1 MGKLNAMKWLLAAVI
16 GWTLLGASDDAT
28 NFLEAYKSK
37 DAQSACHFGRKLF
50 HAGTKDEKI
59 LIATGQLCAEAD
71 YIDFL
76 GVLQQRLHSSRPSRE
91 AAVYFSSLILQKR
104 LISQF
109 MFEDADLSAYVLP
122 RSDHLLSKV
131 FEAIKNEEFIVVSVN
146 PKRIQI
152 GSKDDFLD
160 LYADTMIHIDHY
172 KEQLKIQTHRYR

>member
-1 MGKLNAMKWLLAAVI
+1 MKWLLAAVI

-28 NFLEAYKSK
+28 NFLEAYKNK
-37 DAQSACHFGRKLF
+37 DVQRACHFGRKLF

-59 LIATGQLCAEAD
+59 LIATGQVCAEAD

-109 MFEDADLSAYVLP
+109 MFEDAYVSAYVLP
-122 RSDHLLSKV
+122 RSDHLLSRV
-131 FEAIKNEEFIVVSVN
+131 FEAIKKEEFILISLS

-152 GSKDDFLD
+152 GSEDDFLD
-160 LYADTMIHIDHY
+160 IYTDKMIHIDRY
-172 KEQLKIQTHRYR
+172 KEQQKIQTHRYR